1 MLQCPEIMLQAHQ
14 MMKTEVCSAGEPHM
28 APAAFWACQI
38 SQLPYS
44 QWQQTPSLHFLPP
57 NMHSSFHPSFQ
68 IASSLPETKPPK
80 RSSIPWLYCRNHK
93 LSSCCISFRSEYV
106 PGLLMAKRDHYFSL
120 FNEMTKQQICICRSR
135 CCNRFDDS
143 WPKACKMIYQQQ
155 LSLRYLGSD
164 GQSKL
169 HHLHHRVLKMTI
181 WIKSWSTNLIQL
193 MPSISSSICW
203 IPKKH
208 NTWIIYY
215 KYQSL
220 NLNKIRQSRKMWKV
234 SV

>member
-14 MMKTEVCSAGEPHM
+14 MMKTEVCSVGEPHM
-28 APAAFWACQI
+28 APAGFWACQT

-44 QWQQTPSLHFLPP
+44 QWQQTPSLYFLPP
-57 NMHSSFHPSFQ
+57 NMYLSFYLLPNCRQSSRNKAPKQKQHPTAVLQ
-68 IASSLPETKPPK
+68 KPQ
-80 RSSIPWLYCRNHK
+80 
-93 LSSCCISFRSEYV
+93 LSSCCISFRTGYV
-106 PGLLMAKRDHYFSL
+106 SGLLMAKRDHYFSL

-169 HHLHHRVLKMTI
+169 YHLHHRVLKMTI
-181 WIKSWSTNLIQL
+181 WIKSWSTNLI
-193 MPSISSSICW
+193 
-203 IPKKH
+203 
-208 NTWIIYY
+208 
-215 KYQSL
+215 
-220 NLNKIRQSRKMWKV
+220 
-234 SV
+234 